1 MPAHRAC
8 PSCAPPAHSLS
19 GRRVRA
25 QLPERFFRLAA
36 EDFPECDLLI
46 VTGTSLKVQPFASL
60 VGRVGSNVPRLLVN
74 RERVGESEPM
84 LDLLGLMSPGALNFE
99 EGQYRDAEFLG
110 DCDAGIAE
118 LVRRLGWQ
126 ADLEALMATG
136 ARPAPTPQ
144 PAPESEARPT
154 PASPGSP
161 APKRQNM
168 QSRATPPL
176 EPCLPPQ
183 LSAASPPLEPF
194 LPPQPTSPMA
204 SPPAEHELRVSA
216 SFDSFAAEGA
226 AQELA
231 GETLDAQGQG
241 LVE

>member
-1 MPAHRAC
+1 M
-8 PSCAPPAHSLS
+8 
-19 GRRVRA
+19 RA

-74 RERVGESEPM
+74 RERVGETEPM
-84 LDLLGLMSPGALNFE
+84 LDLLGLVSPGALNFE

-110 DCDAGIAE
+110 DCDAGIGE

-126 ADLEALMATG
+126 ADLDALMATG
-136 ARPAPTPQ
+136 ARPAPQ
-144 PAPESEARPT
+144 PAPDSEARPT

-168 QSRATPPL
+168 QSRA
-176 EPCLPPQ
+176 
-183 LSAASPPLEPF
+183 SPPLEPF
-194 LPPQPTSPMA
+194 LPPQLAAASPPLQPFLPPQPTSPMV
-204 SPPAEHELRVSA
+204 SPPAEHELQVSA
-216 SFDSFAAEGA
+216 SFDSFATEGA

-231 GETLDAQGQG
+231 GETIDAQGQG

>member
-1 MPAHRAC
+1 
-8 PSCAPPAHSLS
+8 
-19 GRRVRA
+19 VRA
-25 QLPERFFRLAA
+25 QLPERFFQLMQ

-60 VGRVGSNVPRLLVN
+60 VGRVGINVPRLLVN
-74 RERVGESEPM
+74 RERVGENEPM
-84 LDLLGLMSPGALNFE
+84 LEMLGLVSPGALNFE

-126 ADLEALMATG
+126 ADLDALMATG
-136 ARPAPTPQ
+136 ARPAPQ
-144 PAPESEARPT
+144 PAPDSEARPT

-168 QSRATPPL
+168 QSRA
-176 EPCLPPQ
+176 
-183 LSAASPPLEPF
+183 SPPLQPF
-194 LPPQPTSPMA
+194 LPPQPTSPMV
-204 SPPAEHELRVSA
+204 SPPAEHELQVSA
-216 SFDSFAAEGA
+216 SFDSFATEGA

-231 GETLDAQGQG
+231 GETIDAQGQG

>member
-1 MPAHRAC
+1 MPAPLARR
-8 PSCAPPAHSLS
+8 PPARSLA
-19 GRRVRA
+19 GGRVRA

-74 RERVGESEPM
+74 RERVGETEPM
-84 LDLLGLMSPGALNFE
+84 LDLLGLVSPGALNFE

-110 DCDAGIAE
+110 DCDAGIGE

-126 ADLEALMATG
+126 ADLDALMATG
-136 ARPAPTPQ
+136 ARPAPQ
-144 PAPESEARPT
+144 PAAESEARPT
-154 PASPGSP
+154 PASPVSP

-168 QSRATPPL
+168 QSRAPPPL
-176 EPCLPPQ
+176 EPFLPPQ
-183 LSAASPPLEPF
+183 LLAASPSLQPF
-194 LPPQPTSPMA
+194 LPPQPTSPMT
-204 SPPAEHELRVSA
+204 SPPTEPELQVSA

-231 GETLDAQGQG
+231 GETIDAQGQG